1 MAQMGHLPHP
11 CLSSPPP
18 SPEAPKAMCESSSE
32 ARPRPSTTRS
42 KVHALPASSSTLSPI
57 LPCAP
62 LTCGQNDAPF
72 SFRPSPSPGTGS
84 PLSCAD
90 SRSTTLV
97 RHWLYFSCSVKIG
110 MLSAVRESSSPS
122 PTAYA
127 GEGEASGQEV
137 SSTGCA
143 TEKGARGRKGES
155 KLSMRR

>member
-1 MAQMGHLPHP
+1 M
-11 CLSSPPP
+11 
-18 SPEAPKAMCESSSE
+18 
-32 ARPRPSTTRS
+32 
-42 KVHALPASSSTLSPI
+42 HALPASSSFTLSPSLHWALLSCADRMVA
-57 LPCAP
+57 LP
-62 LTCGQNDAPF
+62 F
-72 SFRPSPSPGTGS
+72 PSPSPGTGS

-90 SRSTTLV
+90 SLSTTLV

-143 TEKGARGRKGES
+143 TEKGARGRKGEG